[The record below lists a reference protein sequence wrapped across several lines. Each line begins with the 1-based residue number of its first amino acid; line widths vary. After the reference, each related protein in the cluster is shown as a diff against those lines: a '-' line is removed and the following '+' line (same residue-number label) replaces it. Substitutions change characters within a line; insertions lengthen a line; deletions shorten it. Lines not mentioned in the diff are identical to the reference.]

1 MVRATRPTEGG
12 RVRHGG
18 KKMARILA
26 LDDDA
31 LVRRAIDRILR
42 RKGHEVIQASQAAQ
56 ALRLAHDVDF
66 DIALVDHQLPD
77 ATGIEVLSKLRAL
90 QPRCIRM
97 LITGHLDLPMVKE
110 AVNQGEVSKVIEKPL
125 DQGTLTDAVDG
136 SLRYMKR
143 MQDVM
148 ESQHMALREAEGAAM
163 DECLAGDFIQL
174 ALQPILD
181 ASGAVVAH
189 EALLRSTHPTLHGP
203 MPVLRAAEEHGR
215 LPDLGRVIV
224 DRAARWLAIL
234 PANRML
240 FLNLHPDE
248 LSDPEGMAA
257 RLEPLRPHAGRVVLE
272 ITERRQLSGVEH
284 WERSVELATEMGFR
298 IAVDDLGAGY
308 SSLAVLAE
316 LQPSIIKID
325 MSIVRGVDADER
337 KQRLIELI
345 VSFAKATT
353 SRVVGEGVETEDEAD
368 CLRALGVDLF
378 QGYFY
383 GKPTKDVAEVLGDDE
398 QESEA

>member
-1 MVRATRPTEGG
+1 
-12 RVRHGG
+12 
-18 KKMARILA
+18 MARILA

-42 RKGHEVIQASQAAQ
+42 RKGHEVIQASAAGQ
-56 ALRLAHDVDF
+56 ALRLAHDIDF

-77 ATGIEVLSKLRAL
+77 ASGIEVLSKLRAQ

-97 LITGHLDLPMVKE
+97 LITGRLDLPMVKE

-125 DQGTLTDAVDG
+125 DQDTLVSAVDG
-136 SLRYMKR
+136 SLRYMQR
-143 MQDVM
+143 MQDVV
-148 ESQHMALREAEGAAM
+148 ESQHMALREAEGRALE
-163 DECLAGDFIQL
+163 ECLLGDYIQL

-181 ASGAVVAH
+181 RDGGVFAH
-189 EALLRSTHPTLHGP
+189 EALLRSSHPTLHGP
-203 MPVLRAAEEHGR
+203 MPVLRTAEEHGR
-215 LPDLGRVIV
+215 LPCLGRVIV
-224 DRAARWLAIL
+224 DRASKWMHIL
-234 PANRML
+234 PPERML

-257 RLEPLRPHAGRVVLE
+257 RLTPLAPHAARVVLE

-284 WERSVELATEMGFR
+284 WERSVELATEMGFA
-298 IAVDDLGAGY
+298 IAVDDLGAGH

-316 LQPSIIKID
+316 LRPSIIKID

-345 VSFAKATT
+345 VNFAKATKAL
-353 SRVVGEGVETEDEAD
+353 VVGEGVETEEEAE
-368 CLRALGVDLF
+368 CLHAIGIGLF
-378 QGYFY
+378 QGYYY
-383 GKPTKDVAEVLGDDE
+383 GKPTLDREEVLRGAHPKK
-398 QESEA
+398 QGG

>member
-1 MVRATRPTEGG
+1 
-12 RVRHGG
+12 
-18 KKMARILA
+18 MARILA

-42 RKGHEVIQASQAAQ
+42 RKGHEVIQASTAAQ

-77 ATGIEVLSKLRAL
+77 ASGIEVLSRLRAL

-97 LITGHLDLPMVKE
+97 LITGRLDLPMVKE

-125 DQGTLTDAVDG
+125 DQETLVSAVDG
-136 SLRYMKR
+136 SLRYMQR
-143 MQDVM
+143 MQDVV
-148 ESQHMALREAEGAAM
+148 ESQHMALREAEGEALE
-163 DECLAGDFIQL
+163 ECLTGDAIQL
-174 ALQPILD
+174 ALQPLLNRD
-181 ASGAVVAH
+181 GEVYAH

-224 DRAARWLAIL
+224 ARALAWIRIL
-234 PANRML
+234 PAERML

-257 RLEPLRPHAGRVVLE
+257 RLRPLAPYAGRIVLE

-284 WERSVELATEMGFR
+284 WERSVELATQMGFA

-325 MSIVRGVDADER
+325 MSIVRGVDDDER

-345 VSFAKATT
+345 VSFAKATEAL
-353 SRVVGEGVETEDEAD
+353 VVGEGVETEAESD
-368 CLRALGVDLF
+368 CLHALGVDLF
-378 QGYFY
+378 QGYHY
-383 GKPTKDVAEVLGDDE
+383 GKPTLDRAEVLRDVEDEDDGG
-398 QESEA
+398 

>member
-1 MVRATRPTEGG
+1 
-12 RVRHGG
+12 
-18 KKMARILA
+18 MARILA

-42 RKGHEVIQASQAAQ
+42 RKGHEVIQAAQAAQ
-56 ALRLAHDVDF
+56 ALRLAQDVDF

-77 ATGIEVLSKLRAL
+77 ATGIEVLGKLRAL

-97 LITGHLDLPMVKE
+97 LITGRLELPMVKD
-110 AVNQGEVSKVIEKPL
+110 AVNHGEVSKVIEKPL
-125 DQGTLTDAVDG
+125 DKNLLVDAVDG
-136 SLRYMKR
+136 SLRYMQR

-148 ESQHMALREAEGAAM
+148 ESQHMALREAEGTALT
-163 DECLAGDFIQL
+163 DCLAGEDIQL

-181 ASGAVVAH
+181 RSGAVVAH

-203 MPVLRAAEEHGR
+203 MPVLRAAEDHGK
-215 LPDLGRVIV
+215 LPDLGAVIV
-224 DRAARWLAIL
+224 DRAQRWLVRL
-234 PANRML
+234 PADRML

-257 RLEPLRPHAGRVVLE
+257 RLDPLRPYADRVILE
-272 ITERRQLSGVEH
+272 ITERRKLTGVEH
-284 WERSVELATEMGFR
+284 WERSVELATGMGFR

-316 LQPSIIKID
+316 LEPSIIKID

-337 KQRLIELI
+337 KQRLIDLI
-345 VSFAKATT
+345 VAFARATEAQ
-353 SRVVGEGVETEDEAD
+353 VVGEGVETEAEAA
-368 CLRALGVDLF
+368 CLRDLGVGLF

-383 GKPTKDVAEVLGDDE
+383 GKPTLDPEEVLRGA
-398 QESEA
+398 STPPPG

>member
-1 MVRATRPTEGG
+1 
-12 RVRHGG
+12 
-18 KKMARILA
+18 MARILA

-42 RKGHEVIQASQAAQ
+42 RKGHEVIQAAAAGQ

-77 ATGIEVLSKLRAL
+77 ASGIEVLSKLRAL

-97 LITGHLDLPMVKE
+97 LITGRLDLPMVKE
-110 AVNQGEVSKVIEKPL
+110 AVNQGEVSKVIEKPI
-125 DQGTLTDAVDG
+125 DQVTLVEAVDG
-136 SLRYMKR
+136 SLRYMQR
-143 MQDVM
+143 MQDVV
-148 ESQHMALREAEGAAM
+148 ESQHMALREAEGEALE
-163 DECLAGDFIQL
+163 ECLSGDDIQL
-174 ALQPILD
+174 ALQPLLNRD
-181 ASGAVVAH
+181 GAVYAH
-189 EALLRSTHPTLHGP
+189 EALLRSSHQTLHGP

-215 LPDLGRVIV
+215 LPDLGHVIV
-224 DRAARWLAIL
+224 NRAVEWMRIL
-234 PANRML
+234 PEERML

-248 LSDPEGMAA
+248 LSDPEGMAE
-257 RLEPLRPHAGRVVLE
+257 RLTPLSPWAERIVLE

-284 WERSVELATEMGFR
+284 WERSVELATEMGFG

-316 LQPSIIKID
+316 LRPSVIKVD

-345 VSFAKATT
+345 VSFAKATEAL
-353 SRVVGEGVETEDEAD
+353 VVGEGVETEGEAN
-368 CLRALGVDLF
+368 CLHAIGIDLF

-383 GKPTKDVAEVLGDDE
+383 GKPTLDKAEALRGTRPRPE
-398 QESEA
+398 GG

>member
-1 MVRATRPTEGG
+1 
-12 RVRHGG
+12 
-18 KKMARILA
+18 MARILA

-42 RKGHEVIQASQAAQ
+42 RKGHEVIQASAAGQ

-97 LITGHLDLPMVKE
+97 LITGRLDLPMVKD

-125 DQGTLTDAVDG
+125 DQDTLVSAVDG
-136 SLRYMKR
+136 SLRYMQR
-143 MQDVM
+143 MQDVV
-148 ESQHMALREAEGAAM
+148 ESQHMAIREAEGRALE
-163 DECLAGDFIQL
+163 ECLSGEFIQL

-181 ASGAVVAH
+181 REGSVFAH
-189 EALLRSTHPTLHGP
+189 EALLRSSHPTLHGP

-224 DRAARWLAIL
+224 DRATAWMNVL
-234 PANRML
+234 PTNRML

-257 RLEPLRPHAGRVVLE
+257 RLAPLAPCAARVVLE
-272 ITERRQLSGVEH
+272 ITERRNLAGVEH
-284 WERSVELATEMGFR
+284 WERSVELATQMGFE
-298 IAVDDLGAGY
+298 IAVDDLGAGF

-325 MSIVRGVDADER
+325 MSIVRGVDTDER

-345 VSFAKATT
+345 VSFAKATR
-353 SRVVGEGVETEDEAD
+353 SRVVGEGVETRQEAD
-368 CLRALGVDLF
+368 CLHSIGVDLF

-383 GKPTKDVAEVLGDDE
+383 GKPTLDRAEVLQGARK
-398 QESEA
+398 QSGGA

>member
-1 MVRATRPTEGG
+1 
-12 RVRHGG
+12 
-18 KKMARILA
+18 MARILA

-31 LVRRAIDRILR
+31 LVRRVIDRVLR
-42 RKGHEVIQASQAAQ
+42 RKGHEVIQAATATQ

-66 DIALVDHQLPD
+66 DIAFVDHQLPD
-77 ATGIEVLSKLRAL
+77 ATGIEVLSKLRAQ

-97 LITGHLDLPMVKE
+97 LITGRLDLPMVKE
-110 AVNQGEVSKVIEKPL
+110 AVNQGEVSRVIEKPL
-125 DQGTLTDAVDG
+125 DKDTLVTAVDG
-136 SLRYMKR
+136 SLRYMQK
-143 MQDVM
+143 MQDVV
-148 ESQHMALREAEGAAM
+148 ESQHMALREAEGAALE
-163 DECLAGDFIQL
+163 ECLTGDAIQL

-181 ASGAVVAH
+181 NSGAVVAH
-189 EALLRSTHPTLHGP
+189 EALLRSSHPTLHGP

-224 DRAARWLAIL
+224 ARAVRWMELL
-234 PANRML
+234 PTDRML

-257 RLEPLRPHAGRVVLE
+257 RLSPLEPYAGRIVLE

-345 VSFAKATT
+345 VSFAKATRA
-353 SRVVGEGVETEDEAD
+353 RVVGEGVETEEEAD
-368 CLRALGVDLF
+368 CLLDLGVDLF

-383 GKPTKDVAEVLGDDE
+383 GKPTLDTAEVLAGGRKKEDE
-398 QESEA
+398 G